1 MDIPHAV
8 AIGMLP
14 VAAVGGRAIL
24 HWMQRHDYDL
34 AVKGVIDAPFL
45 LVGRLVGL
53 GGVGSQ
59 SASRSGNRAKA
70 SDRGRKSAGRRG
82 PWSP

>member
-8 AIGMLP
+8 AIGLLP
-14 VAAVGGRAIL
+14 VAAIAGRALL

-34 AVKGVIDAPFL
+34 ALRGAIDAPFL
-45 LVGRLVGL
+45 LLARLVGL

-59 SASRSGNRAKA
+59 SACGAGNRTTAPNSSSK
-70 SDRGRKSAGRRG
+70 GAGWRG